1 MGYDLAYI
9 SEIEVNTLIKYNMT
23 IEYSVNSCYMQNK
36 VAYRNLTDNS
46 LLVSTIDLCV
56 QWLRWCR
63 PAMIGVMYYNDCV
76 VCPS

>member
-1 MGYDLAYI
+1 MGYDSAYI

-56 QWLRWCR
+56 Q
-63 PAMIGVMYYNDCV
+63 
-76 VCPS
+76 

>member
-9 SEIEVNTLIKYNMT
+9 SEIEVKTIFKYDMT

-46 LLVSTIDLCV
+46 LLVSTVDLYV
-56 QWLRWCR
+56 Q
-63 PAMIGVMYYNDCV
+63 
-76 VCPS
+76 